1 MAEVIKSD
9 FQEILKEDCEQYK
22 TLAKRY
28 LDLTTEDVEG
38 AYALMKDAWAAAQRW
53 SEIQACARKIK
64 NMSDRDVNLTDL
76 KEFAYQRYRQL
87 QLMHESARMI
97 WKQAND
103 YLMWERK
110 LDRR

>member
-1 MAEVIKSD
+1 MVIKSD
-9 FQEILKEDCEQYK
+9 FQDILKEDCEQYK
-22 TLAKRY
+22 ELAKRY
-28 LDLTTEDVEG
+28 IDLTTEDVEG
-38 AYALMKDAWAAAQRW
+38 AYKLMKESWSAAQRW

-64 NMSDRDVNLTDL
+64 NMADRDINLTDL
-76 KEFAYQRYRQL
+76 KDFSYQRYRQL
-87 QLMHESARMI
+87 HLMHESSRMI

>member
-1 MAEVIKSD
+1 MVIKSD
-9 FQEILKEDCEQYK
+9 FQDILKEDCEQYK
-22 TLAKRY
+22 ALAKRY
-28 LDLTTEDVEG
+28 IDLATEDVEG
-38 AYALMKDAWAAAQRW
+38 AYALMKDAWVAAQRW

-64 NMSDRDVNLTDL
+64 NLSDSDFNLTEL

>member
-1 MAEVIKSD
+1 
-9 FQEILKEDCEQYK
+9 
-22 TLAKRY
+22 
-28 LDLTTEDVEG
+28 
-38 AYALMKDAWAAAQRW
+38 
-53 SEIQACARKIK
+53 
-64 NMSDRDVNLTDL
+64 MSDRDFNLTDL